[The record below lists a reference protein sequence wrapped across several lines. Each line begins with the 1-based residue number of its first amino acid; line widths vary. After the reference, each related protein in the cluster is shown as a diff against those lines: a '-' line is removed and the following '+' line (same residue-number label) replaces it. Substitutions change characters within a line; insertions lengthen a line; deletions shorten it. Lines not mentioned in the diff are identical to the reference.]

1 MTCLCI
7 LYAETRRS
15 EKIQGLSTT
24 FQQIFEFMVYNFSG
38 LRKVGDVLQ
47 FYSTKKKKDSKD
59 INEIMLKMLLNT
71 DNPS

>member
-47 FYSTKKKKDSKD
+47 FYSTKKKKRQQRYKW
-59 INEIMLKMLLNT
+59 NNAENVVEYR
-71 DNPS
+71 

>member
-1 MTCLCI
+1 MTCLCV

-24 FQQIFEFMVYNFSG
+24 FQQILEFMVYNFSG

-47 FYSTKKKKDSKD
+47 FYSTKKKKKTAK
-59 INEIMLKMLLNT
+59 I
-71 DNPS
+71 